1 MVKTIYSNL
10 HAKAKSENKKKSKKG
25 KRARVLPGFGSKYR
39 KG

>member
-1 MVKTIYSNL
+1 MQKPRVKI
-10 HAKAKSENKKKSKKG
+10 KKKSKKG